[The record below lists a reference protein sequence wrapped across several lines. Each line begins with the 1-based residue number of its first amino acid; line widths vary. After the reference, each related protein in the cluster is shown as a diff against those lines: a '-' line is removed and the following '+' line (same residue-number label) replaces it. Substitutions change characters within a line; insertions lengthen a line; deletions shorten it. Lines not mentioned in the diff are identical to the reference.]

1 MSTEVET
8 VKAVVEITPLL
19 KTVWFFA
26 NLAYS
31 GVLIWGLKNVS
42 SALKGSTTDG
52 KGGVQAASSPQG
64 TGWNNMLRS
73 RSSTINGNPVTT
85 NNSGQQSANPEP
97 DISYA
102 RVSGA
107 IGSIAIASLFVGMS
121 YWILYAL
128 FFGNGTGAYNIA
140 AKINS
145 MGGFFIVGAALFLP
159 YAFERLS
166 SIFKV

>member
-1 MSTEVET
+1 MSTETEAI
-8 VKAVVEITPLL
+8 KAIVEITPFL
-19 KTVWFFA
+19 KGVYIFA
-26 NLAYS
+26 NVAYT

-42 SALKGSTTDG
+42 SALKGSTPATQDG
-52 KGGVQAASSPQG
+52 DGQGNATPQK

-73 RSSTINGNPVTT
+73 RPTIDGDPAPAGGAGKQPAST
-85 NNSGQQSANPEP
+85 EP

-128 FFGNGTGAYNIA
+128 FFGTGTGAYDIA
-140 AKINS
+140 SKINA
-145 MGGFFIVGAALFLP
+145 MGGFFIAGAALFLP
-159 YAFERLS
+159 YAFDRLS
-166 SIFKV
+166 SIFKG